1 MMILQFKIPN
11 MACAAC
17 ANTITKA
24 VQNID
29 PSANIDADTQTK
41 LVKIKTVKSEST
53 IRDAIA
59 KAGYPPA

>member
-1 MMILQFKIPN
+1 LIHRL
-11 MACAAC
+11 
-17 ANTITKA
+17 A

-29 PSANIDADTQTK
+29 PSANVDADTQTK
-41 LVKIKTVKSEST
+41 LVKIKTVESEST

>member
-1 MMILQFKIPN
+1 MLLVQIPSLKQFKIL
-11 MACAAC
+11 
-17 ANTITKA
+17 IHRLA

-29 PSANIDADTQTK
+29 PSANVDADTQTK
-41 LVKIKTVKSEST
+41 LVKIKTVESEST

>member
-1 MMILQFKIPN
+1 MTLQLKVPN
-11 MACAAC
+11 MACSAC

-29 PSANIDADTQTK
+29 PSANIQADTQTK
-41 LVKIKTVKSEST
+41 LVKIETVKSESI

-59 KAGYPPA
+59 KAGYPVA